1 MSDHDRSSST
11 FLEDDIDFD
20 FDFGDDGEP
29 APSKKSGSK
38 PSKSG
43 GYKPVRMRRAPNWSR
58 ILIAAA
64 VALVFIFVLG
74 LIITS
79 VMGARKNGAY
89 QEYFSSVDK
98 IVSRSDAQGEE
109 LQTLLTEP
117 SGSDR
122 ARIIARID
130 TLASRADALVK
141 DARAIEAPREMAPV
155 HEWFVTTL
163 EYRANGLDGLQKS
176 LTSALGDGSPKA
188 AAPDVA
194 AAVQR
199 LLASDIVYGDSYAT
213 TAREVLAAEGVDGAK
228 VPDSTFLK
236 LAEWA
241 SPAAIQLVLER
252 LDAAGSTAAKKGD
265 SKVTVKGTQ
274 GTQLTGVSL
283 SPSGQT
289 LSTTSVTEVEGS
301 DDLAVEVTVQNGGEA
316 QQTRIP
322 VTITLRGDNTEPK
335 EYKGEIESVDPGEN
349 ATARIP
355 ISDVPTF
362 GDLLQMTVSVAPVV
376 GEKITDNNAGTYQVM
391 FKL

>member
-1 MSDHDRSSST
+1 M
-11 FLEDDIDFD
+11 
-20 FDFGDDGEP
+20 
-29 APSKKSGSK
+29 
-38 PSKSG
+38 
-43 GYKPVRMRRAPNWSR
+43 
-58 ILIAAA
+58 
-64 VALVFIFVLG
+64 VFIFVLG
-74 LIITS
+74 LIVTS
-79 VMGARKNGAY
+79 IMGARKNGAY
-89 QEYFSSVDK
+89 QDYFASVDK
-98 IVSRSDAQGEE
+98 LVSRSDAQGEE

-117 SGSDR
+117 AGSDR

-130 TLASRADALVK
+130 TLASRADKLVK
-141 DARAIEAPREMAPV
+141 EARAVEAPREMVPV

-163 EYRANGLDGLQKS
+163 EYRANGLDGMQKS
-176 LTSALGDGSPKA
+176 LTNALGDSSPKD

-194 AAVQR
+194 SAVHR

-228 VPDSTFLK
+228 VPDSVFLK
-236 LAEWA
+236 QTEWA
-241 SPAAIQLVLER
+241 SPAAVQLVLER
-252 LDAAGSTAAKKGD
+252 LDAAGSTAAKKG
-265 SKVTVKGTQ
+265 SKVKVKGVQ
-274 GTQLTGVSL
+274 GTQLTNASL

-335 EYKGEIESVDPGEN
+335 EYKGEIESVDPGAN

-362 GDLLQMTVSVAPVV
+362 GDLLQMTVKVAPVV
-376 GEKITDNNAGTYQVM
+376 GEKIVDNNSGTYQVM